1 MVDEKKPDK
10 KEPDK
15 KIPVKKDNK
24 QTSGTTV
31 TGNQLLIA
39 IIFLPVVM
47 VWLFLAARIIWS
59 ATSNPETLQS
69 IEGLLTALAV
79 LTIPVSMGLNEMFK
93 AYSNE
98 SGSNKPDKT
107 DE

>member
-1 MVDEKKPDK
+1 MVDEKKPDNKELEK
-10 KEPDK
+10 KV
-15 KIPVKKDNK
+15 PVKDNK

-39 IIFLPVVM
+39 IIFLPVGM
-47 VWLFLAARIIWS
+47 VWVFLAARIIWS

-98 SGSNKPDKT
+98 SGSNKTDKT

>member
-1 MVDEKKPDK
+1 MADTPEK
-10 KEPDK
+10 EQR
-15 KIPVKKDNK
+15 NGNAA
-24 QTSGTTV
+24 GTTV
-31 TGNQLLIA
+31 TGNQLLVA
-39 IIFLPVVM
+39 VIFLPVVI

-93 AYSNE
+93 AFSNE
-98 SGSNKPDKT
+98 SAKK